1 MLLEPYVCDQRA
13 FIPYFEQQYINLQ
26 KNVFF
31 ALRIR
36 ASGAYL
42 QLFKDPAL
50 IRKMRYFHHITF
62 DNGEACAKY

>member
-31 ALRIR
+31 LYLST
-36 ASGAYL
+36 ASKENRP
-42 QLFKDPAL
+42 QHF
-50 IRKMRYFHHITF
+50 YFS
-62 DNGEACAKY
+62 